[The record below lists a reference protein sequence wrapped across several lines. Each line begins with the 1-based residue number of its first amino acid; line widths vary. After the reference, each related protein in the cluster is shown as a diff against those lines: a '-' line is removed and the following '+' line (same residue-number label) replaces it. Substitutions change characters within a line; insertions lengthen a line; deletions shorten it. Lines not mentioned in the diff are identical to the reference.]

1 MRPLY
6 ASILAT
12 TTALQTCKVQDLAT
26 RRIAGALLAPFGG
39 RAGAAHELVAVRGI
53 DQDGSPIAGLCDA
66 ATIGATVPLTVSVP
80 RPLAPLCVLTAIE
93 CAAALAT
100 EGLKATPETIT
111 LLGATPEA
119 LAACELLTSL
129 GADVTVVSPR
139 KSGDDDA
146 YAAGAAMA
154 FHPAALDD
162 EDEEDYGLV
171 LDYVG
176 DEGSRKGYVS
186 CTPFDARHAQDWGLG
201 EKRPPSLTFDPV
213 VKRIEHALNEAPAD
227 VLEEAPSTTR
237 EFFNPIKTA
246 ASLAIGD
253 AAEAYGE
260 ALGWPADGETRKRF
274 GIDVLAPSLGAVSFA
289 EIEEALDSGD
299 WDDDIEVDEVP
310 TSPDSVAGDAV
321 VFITAKCCTA
331 WNRNLASRRREIWC
345 PHRFCNSCR
354 RMDPHFRRMQRA
366 FDKVRFLRVD
376 STTDRSFAEA
386 AGVDST
392 PTFLL
397 YRDGSRVATVGTASP
412 TLLRR
417 ELADAFES
425 SKVT

>member
-12 TTALQTCKVQDLAT
+12 ATALKTCKVQDLAT
-26 RRIAGALLAPFGG
+26 RRVAGALLAPFGG
-39 RAGAAHELVAVRGI
+39 RAGAAHELVAVRGV
-53 DQDGSPIAGLCDA
+53 DETGAVIAGLCDA

-80 RPLAPLCVLTAIE
+80 RPLAPLCILTSIE

-100 EGLKATPETIT
+100 EGLKATPETVT

-119 LAACELLTSL
+119 LAACALLSSL

-139 KSGDDDA
+139 KNADDDA
-146 YAAGAAMA
+146 YEAGAAMA

-162 EDEEDYGLV
+162 EDEEEYGLV

-186 CTPFDARHAQDWGLG
+186 CTLFDARHAQDWGLG
-201 EKRPPSLTFDPV
+201 EKRPPSLSFEPV
-213 VKRIEHALNEAPAD
+213 VKRIEQALNEAPA
-227 VLEEAPSTTR
+227 VLESAPSTTK
-237 EFFNPIKTA
+237 EFFNPIKAA

-253 AAEAYGE
+253 AAEAYSE
-260 ALGWPADGETRKRF
+260 ALGWPSDGETRKRF
-274 GIDVLAPSLGAVSFA
+274 GIDLLAPSLGAVSFA

-299 WDDDIEVDEVP
+299 YDDEIDVDEAP
-310 TSPDSVAGDAV
+310 TSPEKVEGDAV
-321 VFITAKCCTA
+321 VFITAK
-331 WNRNLASRRREIWC
+331 
-345 PHRFCNSCR
+345 FCNSCR
-354 RMDPHFRRMQRA
+354 RMDPHFRRMQQS
-366 FDKVRFLRVD
+366 FDGVRFLRVD

-397 YRDGSRVATVGTASP
+397 YRDSTRVATVGTASP

-417 ELADAFES
+417 NLEDNF
-425 SKVT
+425 T

>member
-1 MRPLY
+1 MCIRDSL
-6 ASILAT
+6 T
-12 TTALQTCKVQDLAT
+12 T
-26 RRIAGALLAPFGG
+26 
-39 RAGAAHELVAVRGI
+39 
-53 DQDGSPIAGLCDA
+53 
-66 ATIGATVPLTVSVP
+66 
-80 RPLAPLCVLTAIE
+80 IE

-119 LAACELLTSL
+119 LAACELLTRL

-139 KSGDDDA
+139 KNGDDDA
-146 YAAGAAMA
+146 YAAGASMA

-213 VKRIEHALNEAPAD
+213 VARIEKALNEAPA
-227 VLEEAPSTTR
+227 VLEEAPSVSK
-237 EFFNPIKTA
+237 EFFNPIKAA

-253 AAEAYGE
+253 ASEAYSE

-274 GIDVLAPSLGAVSFA
+274 GIDLLAPSLGAVSFDVLD
-289 EIEEALDSGD
+289 EALDSGD
-299 WDDDIEVDEVP
+299 YDDEIEVDEVP

-321 VFITAKCCTA
+321 VFITAK
-331 WNRNLASRRREIWC
+331 
-345 PHRFCNSCR
+345 FCNSCR

-417 ELADAFES
+417 NLEDNF
-425 SKVT
+425 T

>member
-12 TTALQTCKVQDLAT
+12 ATALKTCKVQDLAT
-26 RRIAGALLAPFGG
+26 RRVAGALLAPFGG
-39 RAGAAHELVAVRGI
+39 RAGAAHELVAVRGV
-53 DQDGSPIAGLCDA
+53 DETGEPIAGLCDA
-66 ATIGATVPLTVSVP
+66 ATIGATVPLTISTTK
-80 RPLAPLCVLTAIE
+80 PLSPLCVLTCIE

-100 EGLKATPETIT
+100 EGLKATPETVT

-119 LAACELLTSL
+119 LAACALLTSL

-139 KSGDDDA
+139 KNGDDDA
-146 YAAGAAMA
+146 YEAGAAMA

-162 EDEEDYGLV
+162 EDEEEYGLV

-176 DEGSRKGYVS
+176 DEGNRKGYVS
-186 CTPFDARHAQDWGLG
+186 CTLFDARHAQDWGLG
-201 EKRPPSLTFDPV
+201 EKRPPSVSFEPV
-213 VKRIEHALNEAPAD
+213 VKRIEKALNEAPA
-227 VLEEAPSTTR
+227 VLESAPSSTK

-253 AAEAYGE
+253 ASEAYSE
-260 ALGWPADGETRKRF
+260 ALGWPSDGETRKRF
-274 GIDVLAPSLGAVSFA
+274 GIDLLAPSLGAVSFA

-299 WDDDIEVDEVP
+299 YDDDIEVDEAP

-321 VFITAKCCTA
+321 VFITAK
-331 WNRNLASRRREIWC
+331 
-345 PHRFCNSCR
+345 FCNSCR
-354 RMDPHFRRMQRA
+354 RMDPHFRRMQQS
-366 FDKVRFLRVD
+366 FDGVRFLRVD

-397 YRDGSRVATVGTASP
+397 YKDSTRIATVGTASP

-417 ELADAFES
+417 NLEDNF
-425 SKVT
+425 T

>member
-1 MRPLY
+1 M
-6 ASILAT
+6 ILAT
-12 TTALQTCKVQDLAT
+12 AAALRTCTVQDLAT
-26 RRIAGALLAPFGG
+26 RRVAGALLAPFGG
-39 RAGAAHELVAVRGI
+39 RAGAAHELVAVRGV
-53 DQDGSPIAGLCDA
+53 DENGSVIAGLCDA
-66 ATIGATVPLTVSVP
+66 ATIGATVPLTVSVAK
-80 RPLAPLCVLTAIE
+80 PLAPLCVLTAVE
-93 CAAALAT
+93 CGAALAT

-139 KSGDDDA
+139 RNGDDDA

-176 DEGSRKGYVS
+176 DEGNRRGYVS

-201 EKRPPSLTFDPV
+201 EKRPPSLSFEPV
-213 VKRIEHALNEAPAD
+213 VARIEKALDEAPA
-227 VLEEAPSTTR
+227 VLESAPSVSK
-237 EFFNPIKTA
+237 EFFNPVKTA
-246 ASLAIGD
+246 ASLAIGE

-274 GIDVLAPSLGAVSFA
+274 GIDLLAPSLGAVSFDVLD
-289 EIEEALDSGD
+289 EALDSGD
-299 WDDDIEVDEVP
+299 YDDEIEVDEVP

-321 VFITAKCCTA
+321 VFITAK
-331 WNRNLASRRREIWC
+331 
-345 PHRFCNSCR
+345 FCNSCR
-354 RMDPHFRRMQRA
+354 RMDPHFRRMQQS
-366 FDKVRFLRVD
+366 FNGVRFLRVD

-397 YRDGSRVATVGTASP
+397 YRDSTRIATVGTASP

-417 ELADAFES
+417 NLEDNF
-425 SKVT
+425 T

>member
-12 TTALQTCKVQDLAT
+12 TTALRTCKVQDLAT
-26 RRIAGALLAPFGG
+26 RRVAGALLAPFGG

-80 RPLAPLCVLTAIE
+80 KPLAPLCVLTAIE
-93 CAAALAT
+93 CGAALAT

-119 LAACELLTSL
+119 LAACELLSKL

-139 KSGDDDA
+139 KNGDDDA
-146 YAAGAAMA
+146 YAAGASMA

-176 DEGSRKGYVS
+176 DEGNRRGYVS

-201 EKRPPSLTFDPV
+201 EKRPPSLSFEPV
-213 VKRIEHALNEAPAD
+213 VARIEKALNEAPA
-227 VLEEAPSTTR
+227 VLESAPSVSK

-253 AAEAYGE
+253 ASEAYSE

-274 GIDVLAPSLGAVSFA
+274 GIDLLAPSLGAVSFDVLD
-289 EIEEALDSGD
+289 EALDSGD
-299 WDDDIEVDEVP
+299 YDDDIEVDEVP

-321 VFITAKCCTA
+321 VFITAK
-331 WNRNLASRRREIWC
+331 
-345 PHRFCNSCR
+345 FCNSCR
-354 RMDPHFRRMQRA
+354 RMDPHFRQ
-366 FDKVRFLRVD
+366 
-376 STTDRSFAEA
+376 
-386 AGVDST
+386 
-392 PTFLL
+392 
-397 YRDGSRVATVGTASP
+397 
-412 TLLRR
+412 
-417 ELADAFES
+417 
-425 SKVT
+425 

>member
-1 MRPLY
+1 MRL
-6 ASILAT
+6 AWAMILAT
-12 TTALQTCKVQDLAT
+12 ATALQTCKVQDLAT

-39 RAGAAHELVAVRGI
+39 RAGAAHELVAVRGV
-53 DQDGSPIAGLCDA
+53 DDTGSVIAGLCDA

-80 RPLAPLCVLTAIE
+80 KPLAPLCILTTIE

-139 KSGDDDA
+139 KNGVEDA
-146 YAAGAAMA
+146 YEAGATMA

-186 CTPFDARHAQDWGLG
+186 CTLFDARHAQDWGRG
-201 EKRPPSLTFDPV
+201 ELRPPAIAFDPV
-213 VKRIEHALNEAPAD
+213 VARIEKALNEAPAD
-227 VLEEAPSTTR
+227 VLEEAPSSTK

-253 AAEAYGE
+253 ASEAYSE

-274 GIDVLAPSLGAVSFA
+274 GIDLLAPSLGAVSF
-289 EIEEALDSGD
+289 EVLDEALDSGD
-299 WDDDIEVDEVP
+299 YDDEIEVDEVP
-310 TSPDSVAGDAV
+310 SSPDSVAGDAV
-321 VFITAKCCTA
+321 VFITAK
-331 WNRNLASRRREIWC
+331 
-345 PHRFCNSCR
+345 FCNSCR

-376 STTDRSFAEA
+376 STTDRSFAEQ

-397 YRDGSRVATVGTASP
+397 YKDSTRIATVGTASP

-417 ELADAFES
+417 NLEDNF
-425 SKVT
+425 T

>member
-1 MRPLY
+1 MRPLW
-6 ASILAT
+6 ATCLAAAA
-12 TTALQTCKVQDLAT
+12 ALQTCKVQDLAT

-39 RAGAAHELVAVRGI
+39 RAGAAHELVAVRGV
-53 DQDGSPIAGLCDA
+53 DENGSVIAGLCDA

-80 RPLAPLCVLTAIE
+80 KPLAPLCILTSIE

-139 KSGDDDA
+139 KNGVEDA

-176 DEGSRKGYVS
+176 DEGNRKGYVS
-186 CTPFDARHAQDWGLG
+186 CTLFDARHAQDWGLG
-201 EKRPPSLTFDPV
+201 EKRPPSLSFDPV
-213 VKRIEHALNEAPAD
+213 VARIEKALNEAPA
-227 VLEEAPSTTR
+227 VLESAPSVSK

-274 GIDVLAPSLGAVSFA
+274 GIDLLAPSLGAVSF
-289 EIEEALDSGD
+289 EVLDEALDSGD

-310 TSPDSVAGDAV
+310 SSPDSVAGDAV

-331 WNRNLASRRREIWC
+331 WHRTLASRRREIWC
-345 PHRFCNSCR
+345 
-354 RMDPHFRRMQRA
+354 
-366 FDKVRFLRVD
+366 VRTGSATRVD
-376 STTDRSFAEA
+376 GWTRTSGACSSRSTAC
-386 AGVDST
+386 
-392 PTFLL
+392 
-397 YRDGSRVATVGTASP
+397 AS
-412 TLLRR
+412 
-417 ELADAFES
+417 
-425 SKVT
+425 